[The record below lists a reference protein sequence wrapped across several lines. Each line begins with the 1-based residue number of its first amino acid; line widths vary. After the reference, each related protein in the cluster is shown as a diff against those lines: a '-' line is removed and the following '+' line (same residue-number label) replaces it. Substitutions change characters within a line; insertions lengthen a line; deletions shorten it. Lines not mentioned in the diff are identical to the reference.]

1 MPIQP
6 QVTIESNTYDQSIIG
21 KVMGTRKFDLAI
33 QAGFTP
39 AKYNAVA
46 VDSDDGAFVLWDAA
60 DATHSFMGIL
70 REYNAT
76 TGVSVLVVECDD
88 VDINA
93 LSIAKLAANND
104 KASAEM
110 RTKNCLVR

>member
-1 MPIQP
+1 MAIEP
-6 QVTIESNTYDQSIIG
+6 QVTIESQTYDQSIIG

-46 VDSDDGAFVLWDAA
+46 VDSDDGKFVLWDAG

-70 REYNAT
+70 RDYNAT
-76 TGVSVLVVECDD
+76 TGITVLVTECED
-88 VDINA
+88 VDING
-93 LSIAKLAANND
+93 LSIANLAANND
-104 KASAEM
+104 AAAAEM